1 MSCMVISIWS
11 RLYTSKNTNNILTGD
26 AMTHEYWHKD
36 KIAIVTGGTSGI
48 GLDIARV
55 LKQRGATVVI
65 GGRNPDQLS
74 SLQDRGYLALQLD
87 VCDTAS
93 VDAFVSQVTETYAA
107 PDILVNSAGISV
119 HHKVCSHTDD
129 DWNAVIDTNLNG
141 PFRMI
146 RSCLPSMM
154 ESRWGRIVNIA
165 STAATT
171 AVATHAAY
179 CASKSGLLGL
189 TRSVAL
195 EGAPCGVTCTAVSP
209 TWVETEMLRNS
220 IAKMANSSGRSN
232 EQVKSEI
239 ESSNPQNRLVQTS
252 EIAELVSFLCSDL
265 SPALTMEDIQVN
277 AGAFW

>member
-1 MSCMVISIWS
+1 MSYELW
-11 RLYTSKNTNNILTGD
+11 
-26 AMTHEYWHKD
+26 HEN

-48 GLDIARV
+48 GLDVARV
-55 LKQRGATVVI
+55 LRQRGAIVAI
-65 GGRNPDQLS
+65 GGRNPDKHK
-74 SLQDRGYLALQLD
+74 SLQDSGFLIAHLD
-87 VCDTAS
+87 VCNTDS
-93 VDAFVSQVTETYAA
+93 VEAFVTLVTDTVGA
-107 PDILVNSAGISV
+107 PDILVNSAGVSV
-119 HHKVCSHTDD
+119 HQQVVGHTDD

-146 RSCLPSMM
+146 RRCLPHMM
-154 ESRWGRIVNIA
+154 NGNWGRIVNIA

-171 AVATHAAY
+171 AEATHAAY

-195 EGAPCGVTCTAVSP
+195 EAAHCGVTCTSVSP
-209 TWVETEMLRNS
+209 TWVETEMLRS
-220 IAKMANSSGRSN
+220 SMQKMAARSGRTVG
-232 EQVKSEI
+232 EEKKDI
-239 ESSNPQNRLVQTS
+239 EAANPQNRLVQPS